1 MHSYTHTGPP
11 LMGLYICKINLESV
25 LEEIMSLTYKP
36 GDPIYDAAIAQRNTA
51 YDVVLETAL
60 NAQFFKTRRD
70 RFGNVTLQSTATSY
84 NGTLKAAEAMQMI
97 QAVTIA
103 KLKPIEDNM
112 ATAQQGF
119 QLFHQVTTGNV
130 VAPVTP

>member
-1 MHSYTHTGPP
+1 MHLYMHTGPP

-25 LEEIMSLTYKP
+25 LEEIMSLTYSP
-36 GDPIYDAAIAQRNTA
+36 GDPIYDAAIAQRNAA

-70 RFGNVTLQSTATSY
+70 RFGNVSLQSTATSY

-103 KLKPIEDNM
+103 KLRPIEDNM

-119 QLFHQVTTGNV
+119 QLFQQVTTGNV